1 METTTRKRQEVTIP
15 GGTVTVIARRRRDWS
30 NRGYR
35 EYTAAPR
42 MYVSVKDESL
52 LDNLVNRKRRPYN
65 VYKTLIHSSGLDK
78 VLNLSRLSWSQYA
91 GCSCPCSPGFILDR
105 QSVTVDGE
113 TFDHFDIW
121 LTLDGAPAVDERKAP
136 RVI

>member
-1 METTTRKRQEVTIP
+1 MTTNQIIDFTGGRLTILPRKRHGWTH
-15 GGTVTVIARRRRDWS
+15 RDLKEF
-30 NRGYR
+30 N
-35 EYTAAPR
+35 AAPR

-65 VYKTLIHSSGLDK
+65 IYKTLIHSSDLGE
-78 VLNLSRLSWSQYA
+78 VLNLSRLSWSQHA

-105 QSVTVDGE
+105 QSVVVDGE
-113 TFDHFDIW
+113 TITNFDCW
-121 LTLDGAPAVDERKAP
+121 LSLESAPAVDSRKAP